1 MLVSVLFDI
10 LGVGCPVV
18 AGVAGIAIAPGALRV
33 LKVLSIEAIVLK
45 FLALPGLAAFA
56 LAGRG

>member
-10 LGVGCPVV
+10 LGVGRAVV

-33 LKVLSIEAIVLK
+33 LKVLSVEAVVLK
-45 FLALPGLAAFA
+45 FLALPRLAAFA

>member
-10 LGVGCPVV
+10 LGVGGPVV
-18 AGVAGIAIAPGALRV
+18 AGVAGIAVPPGTLCV
-33 LKVLSIEAIVLK
+33 LLVFSVEAVVLK

-56 LAGRG
+56 LAGLG

>member
-1 MLVSVLFDI
+1 LPVSVLFDI

-18 AGVAGIAIAPGALRV
+18 AGVAGIAIPPGALRV
-33 LKVLSIEAIVLK
+33 LKVLSIEAIILK
-45 FLALPGLAAFA
+45 FLALPGLAALA

>member
-10 LGVGCPVV
+10 LGVGGPVV
-18 AGVAGIAIAPGALRV
+18 AGVAGIAVPPGALRV
-33 LKVLSIEAIVLK
+33 LKVLSVEAVVLK

-56 LAGRG
+56 LAGLG